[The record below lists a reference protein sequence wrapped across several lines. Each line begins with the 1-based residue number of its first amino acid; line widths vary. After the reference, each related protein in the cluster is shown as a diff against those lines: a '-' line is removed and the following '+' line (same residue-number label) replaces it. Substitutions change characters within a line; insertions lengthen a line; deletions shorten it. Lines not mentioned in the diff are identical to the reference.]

1 MLIYPAVPG
10 PPGCPAAGGRHWKKT
25 RAPHPAA
32 QHHFHTETPL
42 YFSPFSSLLRT
53 VPSPVCTA
61 GVPWTAYEVSQLC
74 QPALQLTC
82 LNFLSCH
89 CCFVVSDSFVTPM
102 NYSPPGPSVHG
113 IPQARILEW
122 VAMPSSRGSSRPRDE
137 TACLTSP
144 ALAGRFFTPSAAWE
158 AWRVSHI
165 AGKCMTWGVTQR
177 DLSSICLSPSL
188 PLPHTFLF

>member
-1 MLIYPAVPG
+1 MLIYLAVPG
-10 PPGCPAAGGRHWKKT
+10 PPGCPAAGGRRWKKT

-53 VPSPVCTA
+53 APSPVCMA

-89 CCFVVSDSFVTPM
+89 CCFIVSDSFVTPM

-122 VAMPSSRGSSRPRDE
+122 VAISFSRGSSDPGIK
-137 TACLTSP
+137 LTSP
-144 ALAGRFFTPSAAWE
+144 ELAGNYFTTEPPGKPLRVFLNIPCPWSFFEDPS
-158 AWRVSHI
+158 
-165 AGKCMTWGVTQR
+165 
-177 DLSSICLSPSL
+177 
-188 PLPHTFLF
+188 F